1 MGDPDETSAGQG
13 PLRGLRVLDIA
24 TIVAAPFAASLLA
37 DYGAEVLKVELPSGD
52 GARGFPPFKDGKS
65 LWWKVTNRNKKFVTL
80 DLRKPE
86 GIAIL
91 KQLLP
96 KFDVLVENVRPGTLD
111 RWGLTKEVL
120 WSLQPRL
127 VILRATGFG
136 QTGPYRDRPG
146 FARIFEAMGGLTYI
160 TGEPGGEPMH
170 AGYPI
175 GDAIGGVFGAL
186 GIVSALWKRAKD
198 PNAPGEEID
207 LSMTE
212 ATLRLLEFLAI
223 EHDQLGTVR
232 ERSGNANQYSAPAAV
247 FRTKDN
253 RWVSLAGSTNVLYAN
268 NCRAIGRPDLIDDP
282 RFANNGMRTERKD
295 ELNAIFSDWCATHTL
310 DEVLAA
316 FQGAQGTIAPIYSID
331 QVFADPQVQARDAI
345 TSVPD
350 KDFGSVRMQNVVPRF
365 VNDPGSVRSTGG
377 AIGQDNAEIYGT
389 WLALSEAEQQ
399 QLKQAGVI

>member
-96 KFDVLVENVRPGTLD
+96 KFDVLVENFRPGTLD